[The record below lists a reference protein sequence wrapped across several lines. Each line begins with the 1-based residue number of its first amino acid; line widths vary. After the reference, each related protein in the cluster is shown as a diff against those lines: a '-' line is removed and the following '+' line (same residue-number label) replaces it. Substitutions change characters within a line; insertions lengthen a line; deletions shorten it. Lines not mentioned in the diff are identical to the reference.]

1 MFSREIKSGSNA
13 NQMATSLGTKSKRV
27 EPNLVLFK
35 ICAINLL
42 KKNVEYKMEITCIFV
57 LFLLSPF

>member
-1 MFSREIKSGSNA
+1 MFSREIKSGSNTNHNGLSTSPKNDA
-13 NQMATSLGTKSKRV
+13 TEMATSLGNISKRV

-42 KKNVEYKMEITCIFV
+42 KF
-57 LFLLSPF
+57 FF